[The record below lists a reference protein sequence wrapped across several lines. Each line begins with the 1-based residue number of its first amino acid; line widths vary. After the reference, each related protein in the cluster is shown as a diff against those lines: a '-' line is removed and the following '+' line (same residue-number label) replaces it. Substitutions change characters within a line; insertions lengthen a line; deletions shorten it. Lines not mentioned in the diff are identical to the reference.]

1 MKNKLDSKM
10 LKTTIEVQRAS
21 LLEGMNSS
29 EASELFV
36 SVADLYEEINE
47 FEESAP
53 PEAINSLTPH
63 LSKVKETLEM
73 IMQNP
78 MNYVSKP
85 VNPRTKKVV
94 KLVPASN
101 DD

>member
-36 SVADLYEEINE
+36 SVADLYEEIN
-47 FEESAP
+47 
-53 PEAINSLTPH
+53 
-63 LSKVKETLEM
+63 
-73 IMQNP
+73 
-78 MNYVSKP
+78 
-85 VNPRTKKVV
+85 
-94 KLVPASN
+94 
-101 DD
+101 